1 MVYTVYGHRGV
12 ITIGA
17 PNIVRKGEAHG
28 IALGRL
34 AEEP

>member
-1 MVYTVYGHRGV
+1 MWSILYMSMGV

-28 IALGRL
+28 ITLGRL
-34 AEEP
+34 AEGP

>member
-1 MVYTVYGHRGV
+1 MV

-28 IALGRL
+28 ISLGWL
-34 AEEP
+34 AEVLLLRRQP